1 MASYYKC
8 KVPMPG
14 TVRDPSPRV
23 SATGCEDGRR
33 LSVGTGG
40 QGHAPTQIL
49 ISDDDPSPR
58 VSATGCEDSRRLS
71 MGSGGRGHAPTQI
84 LISSRAGERGH
95 APYQNAD
102 LEVIEGLQKLCP
114 KPRAQE
120 YSVGPVVPVVPDWA
134 KVKDRNGKRT
144 DSVKAAPKIDLYKVA
159 EDMNVYS
166 RQKRGGFRSLVVP
179 DFPYCILCSNG
190 AFCLGSGCKG
200 PKPAATLD
208 KQMFGLYPRID
219 VKKKYLPGMN
229 FVESPLET
237 NIR

>member
-23 SATGCEDGRR
+23 SATGCEDG
-33 LSVGTGG
+33 
-40 QGHAPTQIL
+40 
-49 ISDDDPSPR
+49 
-58 VSATGCEDSRRLS
+58 RRLS

-144 DSVKAAPKIDLYKVA
+144 DSVKAALWAICYQVEPPFENFQILGVLTSQ
-159 EDMNVYS
+159 MMINGTQNLL
-166 RQKRGGFRSLVVP
+166 QK
-179 DFPYCILCSNG
+179 
-190 AFCLGSGCKG
+190 
-200 PKPAATLD
+200 
-208 KQMFGLYPRID
+208 
-219 VKKKYLPGMN
+219 
-229 FVESPLET
+229 
-237 NIR
+237 